1 MPDPRPA
8 LDPDLLRTAS
18 HLLEQTAGEVEI
30 WLSVRQIAER
40 LAVSRSQV
48 RKWLDADQFDE
59 VVVFSRRCQRVS
71 EASYQRFVTKYRRK
85 TA

>member
-1 MPDPRPA
+1 VTERA
-8 LDPDLLRTAS
+8 LNVEAS
-18 HLLEQTAGEVEI
+18 RLLEQTQRELEI

-40 LAVSRSQV
+40 LGVSRSQV
-48 RKWLDADQFDE
+48 RKWLDNNQFDE

-85 TA
+85 TAW